1 MKESSFASQ
10 GEIRQFLVAFLTA
23 VIVVTAYHVDCA
35 IIDYMYPDNPKAIT
49 IVNYCG
55 ESDSYETNAD

>member
-10 GEIRQFLVAFLTA
+10 GEIRQFLVAFLTT
-23 VIVVTAYHVDCA
+23 VIVVTAYHIGCA

-49 IVNYCG
+49 IVNYCC

>member
-23 VIVVTAYHVDCA
+23 VIVVTAYHIGCA
-35 IIDYMYPDNPKAIT
+35 IIDYMYPDTPKAIT
-49 IVNYCG
+49 IVNYCS

>member
-1 MKESSFASQ
+1 MKENRFTTP

-23 VIVVTAYHVDCA
+23 VIVVTTYHTACA
-35 IIDYMYPDNPKAIT
+35 IIDYVQPHSKKTIT
-49 IVNYCG
+49 IVNYCC

>member
-10 GEIRQFLVAFLTA
+10 GEIRQFLVAFLTT
-23 VIVVTAYHVDCA
+23 VIVVTAYHVSCA
-35 IIDYMYPDNPKAIT
+35 IIDYARPNSKKAIT
-49 IVNYCG
+49 IVNYCC